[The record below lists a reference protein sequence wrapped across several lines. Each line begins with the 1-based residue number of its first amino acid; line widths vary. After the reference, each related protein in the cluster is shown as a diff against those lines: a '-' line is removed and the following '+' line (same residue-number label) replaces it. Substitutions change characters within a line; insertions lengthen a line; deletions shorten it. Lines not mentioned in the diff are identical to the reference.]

1 MRYSPDITD
10 VKLQYFIDDMSKQI
24 DLLDDEIRHLQK
36 KRNILAEGRERAR
49 QEMEDRQKEKQNN
62 SKK

>member
-10 VKLQYFIDDMSKQI
+10 VKLQYFVDDMSNQI

-36 KRNILAEGRERAR
+36 KRSILAEGRERAR
-49 QEMEDRQKEKQNN
+49 QEMEDRQKEK
-62 SKK
+62 K